1 MQENKKTIT
10 VNGREYTLKA
20 ASTLLDHWEQPATE
34 DVQAILR
41 YATGR
46 ILLQPDGTP
55 YPTEAD
61 ALESVIRA
69 DADAVL
75 DEVRMTYW
83 DWIPDTTDDESAEEG
98 ADKRNPSEA

>member
-1 MQENKKTIT
+1 MNKNKKNIT
-10 VNGREYTLKA
+10 VNGRQYTFKA
-20 ASTLLDHWEQPATE
+20 TTTLLDHLEQPTTE
-34 DVQAILR
+34 DVRAILR
-41 YATGR
+41 YATWR

-75 DEVRMTYW
+75 DEVRRTYW
-83 DWIPDTTDDESAEEG
+83 DWIPDTTDDESAVEG
-98 ADKRNPSEA
+98 SEPTNPSED